1 MLPTTTAHRSFFN
14 TLVQKN
20 LDSILVFDQ
29 NLQVSLW
36 NETLERLSGLG
47 SSYAIGKHLFD
58 VCPFMKQIGELAF
71 ISKALAGEE
80 ALSKNRPFYF
90 TASNTQGYFEGN
102 YFPIV
107 NEYGMVEE
115 VLCIFKDSTEVSQF
129 DENLI
134 HLTESL
140 RKKLMDRTEE
150 LVKANLELKDEV
162 KKRRRFGFEVLLK
175 NIEMTDSI
183 LYAKEIQN
191 AIFPPLSKMQDTFG
205 DMLLFFKPRDI
216 VSGDFYWYHRTEC
229 CAYLAAVDCTGHGV
243 PGALIS
249 ILGYNALNQAI
260 NEQKL
265 KKPGDI
271 LQYLDHSVSNVF
283 KSTQS
288 SVRDGMDVSLIKYN
302 ITARTLEFAGA
313 MNPLFIVRAGELIKV
328 KGDRHPIGPSGNDSK
343 SFKNHEIKLQPEDCV
358 YLFTDGYP
366 DQFGGSQGKKMKY
379 DLFKRLLMDCQ
390 KLSFSEQLNLVE
402 RTFKYWQGD
411 LEQVDDVLVLG
422 FRVE

>member
-1 MLPTTTAHRSFFN
+1 MLPTTTAYRSFFN
-14 TLVQKN
+14 TLIQKN

-29 NLQVSLW
+29 NLQVCLW
-36 NETLERLSGLG
+36 NETLERLSGLN
-47 SSYAIGKHLFD
+47 STYAIGKHLFD

-90 TASNTQGYFEGN
+90 TASNTQGFFEGN
-102 YFPIV
+102 YFPIA
-107 NEYGMVEE
+107 NEFGIVEE

-150 LVKANLELKDEV
+150 LVKANMELKDEV
-162 KKRRRFGFEVLLK
+162 KKRRRFGFDVLLK

-191 AIFPPLSKMQDTFG
+191 AIFPPLNKMQDTFG

-216 VSGDFYWYHRTEC
+216 VSGDFYWYHRTDC

-302 ITARTLEFAGA
+302 ITTRTIEFAGA
-313 MNPLFIVRAGELIKV
+313 MNPLFIVRNGELIKV
-328 KGDRHPIGPSGNDSK
+328 KGDRHPIGPSGADSK
-343 SFKNHEIKLQPEDCV
+343 SFKNHEIKLQPKDCV

>member
-1 MLPTTTAHRSFFN
+1 MLPTTTAYRSFFN

-29 NLQVSLW
+29 NLQVCLW

-71 ISKALAGEE
+71 ISKALTGEE

-90 TASNTQGYFEGN
+90 TASNSQGFFEGN
-102 YFPIV
+102 YFPIA
-107 NEYGMVEE
+107 NEFGIVEE

-140 RKKLMDRTEE
+140 RKKLLDRTEE
-150 LVKANLELKDEV
+150 LVNANIELKEEV
-162 KKRRRFGFEVLLK
+162 KKRRRFGFDVLLK

-216 VSGDFYWYHRTEC
+216 VSGDFYWYHRTDC

-302 ITARTLEFAGA
+302 ITARTIEFAGA
-313 MNPLFIVRAGELIKV
+313 MNPLFIVRDGELIKV

-343 SFKNHEIKLQPEDCV
+343 SFENHEIKLQSEDCV